1 MEMQEMQNSKIIW
14 KENKVEWTNSALKLT
29 TKLQQTTNVKKG
41 KWILQC
47 NRIKSPDISPYIH
60 GQKLKRVPR
69 SSNREIIAFSIA
81 SCQENWIDACKKIK
95 L

>member
-14 KENKVEWTNSALKLT
+14 KENKVGGQTLLLKLT

-41 KWILQC
+41 KMDQC

-60 GQKLKRVPR
+60 GQKLKSVPR
-69 SSNREIIAFSIA
+69 PLNRE
-81 SCQENWIDACKKIK
+81 
-95 L
+95 